1 GHRDGWPGWRPRG
14 DRHDRRPAG
23 RLDYPGGQDATR
35 PLRDAG
41 RRSGRRADD
50 GADRDGIGRRAMST
64 RGTERLIAMLG
75 RRAASTTRHGPPDSY
90 EETTRRM
97 VERVEED
104 V

>member
-1 GHRDGWPGWRPRG
+1 
-14 DRHDRRPAG
+14 
-23 RLDYPGGQDATR
+23 
-35 PLRDAG
+35 
-41 RRSGRRADD
+41 
-50 GADRDGIGRRAMST
+50 MST

-104 V
+104 VRSLRRRLDALIFMVISAIIAETVSRFFAG